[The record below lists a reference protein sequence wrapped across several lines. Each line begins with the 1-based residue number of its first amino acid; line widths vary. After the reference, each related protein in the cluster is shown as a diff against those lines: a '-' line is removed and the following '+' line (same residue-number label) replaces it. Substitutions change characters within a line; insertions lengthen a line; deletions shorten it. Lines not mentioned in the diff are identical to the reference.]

1 MGIEIERKFKVDE
14 KVIRQVIALEATKSI
29 EIRQGYLAFS
39 VGAMVRVR
47 TWGSDQGFITIK
59 SAVDSPDPMV
69 CHEYEYE
76 IPYLDAVELLDIC
89 ASSLHKVRHIIVTGA
104 AGDRWE
110 VDQFHGKL
118 KGLYLAEFEH
128 VDLERVEN
136 VAIPSWLTEEVTGD
150 KLYSN
155 FSLSLKGI

>member
-14 KVIRQVIALEATKSI
+14 KVIRQVITREATQSI

-39 VGAMVRVR
+39 LDAMVRVR
-47 TWGSDQGFITIK
+47 TWDDQGFLTIK
-59 SAVDSPDPMV
+59 SGTKSDNPLI

-76 IPYLDAVELLDIC
+76 IPYFEALELLDIC
-89 ASSLHKVRHIIVTGA
+89 ASSLHKVRHIILTGPNN
-104 AGDRWE
+104 DRWE
-110 VDQFHGKL
+110 VDQFYGKL

-155 FSLSLKGI
+155 FSLSLKSD